1 MPTFARRPSTVS
13 SIIPVEFPQN
23 SMVGPQRQQISEL
36 QFDKFPVSQSFLVW
50 KIRFKNQATT
60 CFDFPSE
67 AMLWIKE
74 VEMIDSLQELK
85 SARLVCGKNFPNFE
99 MLDVKIAS
107 ALKKIKQNSYF
118 KKRVSLEEQKP
129 KKEDRF
135 LRGRQIAFMIYD
147 YFRVTG
153 AHDTV
158 LDYADSQFLFDDVQE
173 LDTRRD
179 EIQLSMTKIPSDNV
193 LESLYT
199 LRTRGSA
206 QLKTVLELYDMEIHQ
221 KISMPNY
228 QTLKTMVKRNLDQK
242 LRLRNFDARHG
253 RTETRAVSKNRK
265 GLIGV
270 EGGKVSATS
279 GKKKASVRKE
289 TFCSFRHESNDSA
302 QKPEHTAGTPSEPS
316 FSRGRSVSKKRS
328 IQGKSNH
335 GTILRQPCRF

>member
-1 MPTFARRPSTVS
+1 
-13 SIIPVEFPQN
+13 
-23 SMVGPQRQQISEL
+23 
-36 QFDKFPVSQSFLVW
+36 
-50 KIRFKNQATT
+50 
-60 CFDFPSE
+60 
-67 AMLWIKE
+67 
-74 VEMIDSLQELK
+74 
-85 SARLVCGKNFPNFE
+85 
-99 MLDVKIAS
+99 
-107 ALKKIKQNSYF
+107 
-118 KKRVSLEEQKP
+118 
-129 KKEDRF
+129 
-135 LRGRQIAFMIYD
+135 MIYD

-221 KISMPNY
+221 KISMLNY

-253 RTETRAVSKNRK
+253 RTETRAVVKNRK

-270 EGGKVSATS
+270 EGGK
-279 GKKKASVRKE
+279 GFCYQWKE
-289 TFCSFRHESNDSA
+289 KGQCSKGDQCSFRHESNDRA

-316 FSRGRSVSKKRS
+316 FSRGRTVSKKRS

-335 GTILRQPCRF
+335 GTILRQPCRY